1 MNIWI
6 GVLSLAGA
14 TLVGVAIAYRA
25 NVGVYMKGW
34 VERHIVADDPFDDAM
49 TDVPGLVDARRRH
62 PSQHGAP
69 FVPAVWVSVCPSCG
83 RPVRRGPLD
92 EHVCQRRGV
101 QS

>member
-6 GVLSLAGA
+6 GVLSFAGA

-62 PSQHGAP
+62 PSQRGQIA
-69 FVPAVWVSVCPSCG
+69 PAVWVDCCPTCG
-83 RPVRRGPLD
+83 RPVERGPLD
-92 EHVCQRRGV
+92 EHMCQRRKAR
-101 QS
+101 S